1 MDDYVDA
8 LALCVCCTDTS
19 LEDILPDKEDRIEEK
34 CGELECPADPADLD
48 CDIDKSALTEEE
60 RAALKEEREGER
72 GEFRERLA
80 LCVCCADDFEL
91 DKLFSERPKGKGK
104 SRPEKIDTRKRSRSR
119 KSRDKLDFLQ
129 EKVNGKCG
137 ALECPADASS
147 VDCDIDRPEHS
158 DIDWEDLTEE
168 EKAALKG
175 EKKAKMDDYVDALAL
190 CVCCTDNSL
199 ENVLPDKEDRIE
211 EKCGALE
218 CPADPAVLDCNL
230 DKPTRANADRA
241 NLTEE
246 EWAALKKERE
256 GERDEFRERLAL
268 CVCCAED
275 FELGELFSE
284 RPKGKGRWRPG
295 KFRGKF
301 GGKL

>member
-1 MDDYVDA
+1 MKLFLVSVALVISLA
-8 LALCVCCTDTS
+8 LACAESDQVRGLRGGRWGNGSDGR
-19 LEDILPDKEDRIEEK
+19 DGGRGGGRGGRGAAKDKLGFLQAKVDEK
-34 CGELECPADPADLD
+34 CETLECP
-48 CDIDKSALTEEE
+48 
-60 RAALKEEREGER
+60 
-72 GEFRERLA
+72 
-80 LCVCCADDFEL
+80 V
-91 DKLFSERPKGKGK
+91 
-104 SRPEKIDTRKRSRSR
+104 
-119 KSRDKLDFLQ
+119 
-129 EKVNGKCG
+129 
-137 ALECPADASS
+137 DASS
-147 VDCDIDRPEHS
+147 VNCNIEKPERS
-158 DIDWEDLTEE
+158 DVDWEDLAEE